1 MLALSRWW
9 SHAAHGSRYER
20 RVREFR
26 ANGRPLQRRC
36 DSAGGVLR
44 GLATGHSLRSHWE
57 PVWVTIYC
65 GDDGVVCLCGHPTP
79 DAPPAATLRL
89 TYASRFAE
97 EGASKHGH
105 PKFAVHGFD
114 RNGKPEVWRLKAEKA
129 ADRDEWLDAL
139 RDAARARW
147 EENAGRCSRCRAR
160 LWLSRCVHTSHP
172 PRARAPRRGAPR
184 RTGARRG

>member
-26 ANGRPLQRRC
+26 ANERPLQRRC
-36 DSAGGVLR
+36 DSAGGALR
-44 GLATGHSLRSHWE
+44 GVARGASLRSHWE

-65 GDDGVVCLCGHPTP
+65 GDDGVVCLCGHRTP
-79 DAPPAATLRL
+79 DAPPHATLRL

-97 EGASKHGH
+97 EGASAKRGR
-105 PKFAVHGFD
+105 PKFAVYGFD
-114 RNGKPEVWRLKAEKA
+114 RDGKPETWHLKAEKA

-147 EENAGRCSRCRAR
+147 EENGGRCSRCRAR
-160 LWLSRCVHTSHP
+160 LWLQAHHCRRCGRCVCTACLDDLDADV
-172 PRARAPRRGAPR
+172 RA
-184 RTGARRG
+184 